1 VSRARRESGGAG
13 GLDNPNR
20 KSPIANRQS
29 SSIEL
34 HVKRQDSPTSNPYW
48 EEYVVPY
55 QPRQNVISV
64 LMQIEKNPRTAQGKA
79 TSPVVYDRACLEE
92 VCGSCAMRIN
102 GVSRMACTALIDSLE
117 QPIRLEPMG
126 KFPVLRDLAVD
137 RREMFEALKR
147 VKAWIPIDGTYDLG
161 PGPRMPEGEREI
173 AYHYSQCITCGN
185 CLDVCPQ
192 VNGRSNF
199 IGASAIAQA
208 RLFNTHPTGAMNA
221 AERLE
226 ALMGEGGVDDCGN
239 AQNCVRACPKSIPLT
254 TAIAEMYRACTVHGL
269 KKLFGT

>member
-1 VSRARRESGGAG
+1 MP
-13 GLDNPNR
+13 D
-20 KSPIANRQS
+20 
-29 SSIEL
+29 SIDLE
-34 HVKRQDSPTSNPYW
+34 VRRQDSPTSSPYW
-48 EEYVVPY
+48 ERYSIPY

-64 LMQIEKNPRTAQGKA
+64 LMILARDPKTQEGKK

-102 GVSRMACTALIDSLE
+102 GASRMACSALIDSLD
-117 QPIRLEPMG
+117 QPIRLEPLG

-137 RREMFEALKR
+137 RGVMFDALKR
-147 VKAWIPIDGTYDLG
+147 VRAWVPIDGTYDLG
-161 PGPRMPEGEREI
+161 PGPRMAEAERQQ
-173 AYHYSQCITCGN
+173 AYEYSKCITCGN

-199 IGASAIAQA
+199 IGAAAIAQA
-208 RLFNTHPTGAMNA
+208 RLFNSHPTGRMNA

-226 ALMGEGGVDDCGN
+226 ALMADGGLDDCGN
-239 AQNCVRACPKSIPLT
+239 AQNCVRVCPKSIPLT
-254 TAIAEMYRACTVHGL
+254 TAIAEMYRATTLHGL

>member
-1 VSRARRESGGAG
+1 MPERI
-13 GLDNPNR
+13 D
-20 KSPIANRQS
+20 
-29 SSIEL
+29 L

-48 EEYVVPY
+48 EEFVVPY
-55 QPRQNVISV
+55 QPGQNVISV
-64 LMQIEKNPRTAQGKA
+64 LMQIEKGPKTRQGKA
-79 TSPVVYDRACLEE
+79 TSPIVYDRACLEE

-117 QPIRLEPMG
+117 QPIKLEPLG

-137 RREMFEALKR
+137 RQEMFDALKR
-147 VKAWIPIDGTYDLG
+147 VKAWVPIDGTYDLG
-161 PGPRMPEGEREI
+161 PGPRMPEPEREI
-173 AYHYSQCITCGN
+173 AYHFSQCITCGN

-192 VNGRSNF
+192 VNDRSNF
-199 IGASAIAQA
+199 IGAAAIAQA
-208 RLFNTHPTGAMNA
+208 RLFNAHPTGAMNA

-226 ALMGEGGVDDCGN
+226 ALMGDGGVDDCGN

-254 TAIAEMYRACTVHGL
+254 TAMAKMYRATTLHGL

>member
-1 VSRARRESGGAG
+1 M
-13 GLDNPNR
+13 LDT
-20 KSPIANRQS
+20 IQ
-29 SSIEL
+29 L
-34 HVKRQDSPTSNPYW
+34 HVKRQDSLMSSPYW
-48 EEYVVPY
+48 EDYEVPY
-55 QPRQNVISV
+55 RPRENVISV
-64 LMQIEKNPRTAQGKA
+64 LMEIAKDPKTREGKR

-102 GVSRMACTALIDSLE
+102 GKTRMACTALIDSLE
-117 QPIRLEPMG
+117 QPIRLEPMA

-137 RREMFEALKR
+137 RGSMFEALKR
-147 VKAWIPIDGTYDLG
+147 VKAWVPIDGTYDLG
-161 PGPRMPEGEREI
+161 PGPRMAESERQR
-173 AYHYSQCITCGN
+173 AYDYSKCITCGN

-199 IGASAIAQA
+199 IGAAAIGQA
-208 RLFNTHPTGAMNA
+208 RLFNAHPTGAMNA

-226 ALMGEGGVDDCGN
+226 ALMGEGGIDDCGN

-254 TAIAEMYRACTVHGL
+254 TAIAEMYRATTLHGL

>member
-1 VSRARRESGGAG
+1 MPDKIQ
-13 GLDNPNR
+13 L
-20 KSPIANRQS
+20 Q
-29 SSIEL
+29 
-34 HVKRQDSPTSNPYW
+34 VKRQDSPTSNPYW
-48 EEYVVPY
+48 EEYEIPY
-55 QPRQNVISV
+55 GPGQNVISV
-64 LMQIEKNPRTAQGKA
+64 LMQIEKNPKTRQGKA

-102 GVSRMACTALIDSLE
+102 GVSRMACTALIDSLD
-117 QPIRLEPMG
+117 QPIRLEPMA

-137 RREMFEALKR
+137 RQQMFEALKR
-147 VKAWIPIDGTYDLG
+147 IKGWVPIDGTYDLG
-161 PGPRMPEGEREI
+161 PGPRMPEPEREI
-173 AYHYSQCITCGN
+173 AYHFSQCITCGN

-199 IGASAIAQA
+199 IGAAAIAQA
-208 RLFNTHPTGAMNA
+208 RLFNTHPTGAIIS

-254 TAIAEMYRACTVHGL
+254 AAIAEMYRACTLHGL
-269 KKLFGT
+269 KRLFGS

>member
-1 VSRARRESGGAG
+1 MPDRIQ
-13 GLDNPNR
+13 L
-20 KSPIANRQS
+20 Q
-29 SSIEL
+29 
-34 HVKRQDSPTSNPYW
+34 VKRQDSPTSNPYW
-48 EEYVVPY
+48 EEYEISCGPG
-55 QPRQNVISV
+55 QNVISV
-64 LMQIEKNPRTAQGKA
+64 LMQIEKNPKTRQGQA

-117 QPIRLEPMG
+117 QPIRLEPLG

-137 RREMFEALKR
+137 RQQMFEALKK
-147 VKAWIPIDGTYDLG
+147 VKAWVPIDGTDDLG
-161 PGPRMPEGEREI
+161 PGPRMPEPEREI
-173 AYHYSQCITCGN
+173 AYHFSRCITCGN

-192 VNGRSNF
+192 VNGRSDF

-208 RLFNTHPTGAMNA
+208 RLFNTHPTGAIIA

-226 ALMGEGGVDDCGN
+226 ALMEDGGVDDCGN

-254 TAIAEMYRACTVHGL
+254 TAIAEIYRACTLHGF

>member
-1 VSRARRESGGAG
+1 MPDKIQ
-13 GLDNPNR
+13 L
-20 KSPIANRQS
+20 Q
-29 SSIEL
+29 
-34 HVKRQDSPTSNPYW
+34 VKRQDSPTSNPYW
-48 EEYVVPY
+48 EEYEIPY
-55 QPRQNVISV
+55 GPGQNVISV
-64 LMQIEKNPRTAQGKA
+64 LMQIEKNPKTRQGKA

-102 GVSRMACTALIDSLE
+102 GVSRMACTALIDSLD
-117 QPIRLEPMG
+117 QPIRLEPMA

-137 RREMFEALKR
+137 RQQMFEALKR
-147 VKAWIPIDGTYDLG
+147 IKGWVPIDGTHDLG
-161 PGPRMPEGEREI
+161 PGPRMPEPEREI
-173 AYHYSQCITCGN
+173 AYHFSQCITCGN

-199 IGASAIAQA
+199 IGAAAIAQA
-208 RLFNTHPTGAMNA
+208 RLFNTHPTGAIIS

-254 TAIAEMYRACTVHGL
+254 AAIAEMYRACTLHGL
-269 KKLFGT
+269 KRLFGS